1 MMEGGARRVAVPACR
16 ASAERCLG
24 TPLLPCHSPHLFA
37 AHPVPRSCSA
47 PTAPSQPRRSAWT
60 CCWRGSTT
68 SSAACWR
75 AAARRGWQARR
86 GTRCRR
92 RRSVR
97 GVGST
102 LGCGQAAIGAHARG
116 PTQLSSRLRR
126 VFVAWSSCRARMV
139 NPPPPPLGP
148 CPARIED
155 MRRSI
160 GVADPNSGADELQL
174 VELVGEG
181 TFGKVYK
188 GERRRARG
196 TGSSR
201 GAGRPPS
208 THLPPP
214 CTASQAS
221 GAAPRSRSRP
231 WVRGAMR
238 RGIDARTKPGSASP
252 NSFCVFF
259 RPLLSWRPDPPL
271 LPPHSRPPHTVLPA
285 KMSGAEKRERMAIME
300 AAISSAMNHP
310 NIVRG
315 RDGVSHARGRR
326 RWMGARVFVRWEC
339 GQLYA
344 QQLNA
349 PRCPS
354 ALQVQTY
361 TYTIRPTTSINVP
374 AGLE

>member
-1 MMEGGARRVAVPACR
+1 
-16 ASAERCLG
+16 
-24 TPLLPCHSPHLFA
+24 
-37 AHPVPRSCSA
+37 
-47 PTAPSQPRRSAWT
+47 
-60 CCWRGSTT
+60 
-68 SSAACWR
+68 
-75 AAARRGWQARR
+75 
-86 GTRCRR
+86 
-92 RRSVR
+92 
-97 GVGST
+97 
-102 LGCGQAAIGAHARG
+102 
-116 PTQLSSRLRR
+116 
-126 VFVAWSSCRARMV
+126 
-139 NPPPPPLGP
+139 
-148 CPARIED
+148 

-339 GQLYA
+339 GRSVICPTAERPALSVCSAGPNLHIYYPSHHLDQRACRLGVSGAQL
-344 QQLNA
+344 
-349 PRCPS
+349 
-354 ALQVQTY
+354 V
-361 TYTIRPTTSINVP
+361 
-374 AGLE
+374 

>member
-1 MMEGGARRVAVPACR
+1 MQGQSRTLPGHA
-16 ASAERCLG
+16 
-24 TPLLPCHSPHLFA
+24 LLPCHPPHLFVA
-37 AHPVPRSCSA
+37 APRPPSLQCTNGALAAEKERMDVLLARQYNLISCVLESGG
-47 PTAPSQPRRSAWT
+47 TAGLAGQEGHT
-60 CCWRGSTT
+60 VQEKTLG
-68 SSAACWR
+68 
-75 AAARRGWQARR
+75 ARRWE
-86 GTRCRR
+86 
-92 RRSVR
+92 
-97 GVGST
+97 
-102 LGCGQAAIGAHARG
+102 HF
-116 PTQLSSRLRR
+116 RLRPGRNWGARKGANAALVAATAR
-126 VFVAWSSCRARMV
+126 VCCLVVVPGA
-139 NPPPPPLGP
+139 NGQPPPPPLGP